1 MSREGT
7 VRIDR
12 LWKRFRK
19 DRRSGS
25 LIYEGLGAIRD
36 ARGRGYRWA
45 LRDIDLTF
53 EPGESVG
60 LIGPNGSGKSTLLK
74 IIHGSMFP
82 TAGTARMWGRP
93 GALIEIHAGIHP
105 HLTGRDNIYFAGA
118 LVGMRRQEVASRFD
132 EIVEFA
138 QIGDALDRFT
148 KHYSSGMRM
157 RLGFAA
163 ATALQPDVLL
173 VDEVLAVGDEWFQR
187 RSIDRMRRMHRDGT
201 TIVYVSHDLDSV
213 ARFCDRTIRLG
224 DGVVVDDGPTTDVIE
239 RYRHEVSAADASP
252 VDGEG
257 VANVTVSIASLDG
270 APPRSNGAAVM
281 RVTMVSDM
289 ARDAAL
295 TIGFGRG
302 GSEPTVALNHMVRL
316 DAGDN
321 VLTATIASLPL
332 AGGDYSVWVAVS
344 ADDEPLLTGRPVG
357 WVGVTGDP
365 PVQMLNAQPAPVSID
380 VHWDDGR

>member
-1 MSREGT
+1 MSPDGT
-7 VRIDR
+7 VRIDH
-12 LWKRFRK
+12 LWKRFRR
-19 DRRSGS
+19 DRRSGH
-25 LIYEGLGAIRD
+25 LLYEGLGALRNV
-36 ARGRGYRWA
+36 RGRGHRWA
-45 LRDIDLTF
+45 LSDVDLTF

-82 TAGTARMWGRP
+82 TAGTATMWGRP

-118 LVGMRRQEVASRFD
+118 LVGMRRPEVTLRFD

-138 QIGDALDRFT
+138 EIGEALDRMT

-213 ARFCDRTIRLG
+213 ARFCDRTVRLS
-224 DGVVVDDGPTTDVIE
+224 DGIVVDDGPTADVIE
-239 RYRHEVSAADASP
+239 RYRQAVSATDRIAVAG
-252 VDGEG
+252 DGVKDVC
-257 VANVTVSIASLDG
+257 VALHG
-270 APPRSNGAAVM
+270 AQGHELRSH
-281 RVTMVSDM
+281 
-289 ARDAAL
+289 RDAAL
-295 TIGFGRG
+295 TVEMTSDEARDCVVTIGFGRG
-302 GSEPTVALNHMVRL
+302 GSTPSLAFERQLRL
-316 DAGDN
+316 QAGHN
-321 VLTATIASLPL
+321 SFAARIRSLPL
-332 AGGDYSVWVAVS
+332 AGGDYSIWLGVRS
-344 ADDEPLLTGRPVG
+344 EQESLLSERPVG
-357 WVGVTGDP
+357 WIDVAGTAP
-365 PVQMLNAQPAPVSID
+365 AAMLTATTAPVSFD
-380 VHWDDGR
+380 VEWDL